1 MSCGTSGIG
10 MTCLPLSMMI
20 TCVHEKPK
28 YFSSACCKSWL
39 AVNVLWHKWHWNDL
53 SSTLHDDH
61 LCAGKNPN
69 IFQVLVKLTCSKW
82 VVAQV
87 TFEWLVFHFPWW
99 TLVCMKNPNILP
111 NPTSFCC
118 HYSKLII
125 HRTFQFPG
133 IINFIT
139 TRCQQLFAKHLLLN
153 ITLFYALLHSFFKFL
168 PSKLLKNR
176 TNTGLGPGSGP
187 VPVRSGP
194 VPAYFSP
201 VRSGSVATLIESI
214 F

>member
-1 MSCGTSGIG
+1 MCCCTSDIG
-10 MTCLPLSMMI
+10 MTCLSLSMMI

-53 SSTLHDDH
+53 SSTLHDEH
-61 LCAGKNPN
+61 LYGWK
-69 IFQVLVKLTCSKW
+69 
-82 VVAQV
+82 
-87 TFEWLVFHFPWW
+87 
-99 TLVCMKNPNILP
+99 IL
-111 NPTSFCC
+111 
-118 HYSKLII
+118 
-125 HRTFQFPG
+125 HRTFQFPD

-153 ITLFYALLHSFFKFL
+153 ITLFYALLQSFFKFL

-201 VRSGSVATLIESI
+201 VRSGSVSTLPSTFALLCYDFRRRELRMTM
-214 F
+214 